1 METLFN
7 RDINEYYNLPWERM
21 FYDLKAIKRNVY
33 QPGTQVLV
41 KSFGKTDQHIWKHFF
56 KIIKILDIPAFFIQ
70 VQTNN
75 SELKSL
81 LDSLIEKVIPGEEKI
96 NVIFKQQE
104 SINTEPHVN
113 NFNIPDTICLMP
125 FVNLEL
131 GRPKFRACCQIK
143 KNLADE
149 NGNNFSVY
157 DHNFTEVFNSQSLK
171 NLRTAFLN
179 GEKLVEC
186 SRCWEPEQYGR
197 ASMRTSLKHHADFGV
212 QELTTNY
219 HSPDTK
225 LTALDIKL
233 TTLCNL
239 KCRICDSSKSSAWYQ
254 EIKHNFSDKLPKI
267 KSTDWLDNNDSIF
280 WQSLKNNL
288 SDIQYI
294 TFSGGEPLLDRKH
307 HKLLEYLLAEGKSD
321 TFIHY
326 NTNGT
331 IFPDNLIEKL
341 LSNFNHVGISF
352 SIDNISD
359 KFNYERFGNKN
370 WDVTYNI
377 LKKFSQLDRDKFKL
391 DLYPTFSVFNILDI
405 ENIKNLAD
413 ELDFGIHFGFVEF
426 PNYFSVMNIPLAG
439 RQYIINKLKKSKHDI
454 VAQIANNLDSNIYY
468 NVSKEFWNE
477 INRIDKVRGQC
488 FADTY
493 PIMNKI
499 MRIDSEI

>member
-1 METLFN
+1 M
-7 RDINEYYNLPWERM
+7 
-21 FYDLKAIKRNVY
+21 
-33 QPGTQVLV
+33 
-41 KSFGKTDQHIWKHFF
+41 
-56 KIIKILDIPAFFIQ
+56 
-70 VQTNN
+70 
-75 SELKSL
+75 
-81 LDSLIEKVIPGEEKI
+81 
-96 NVIFKQQE
+96 
-104 SINTEPHVN
+104 
-113 NFNIPDTICLMP
+113 
-125 FVNLEL
+125 
-131 GRPKFRACCQIK
+131 
-143 KNLADE
+143 
-149 NGNNFSVY
+149 
-157 DHNFTEVFNSQSLK
+157 
-171 NLRTAFLN
+171 
-179 GEKLVEC
+179 
-186 SRCWEPEQYGR
+186 
-197 ASMRTSLKHHADFGV
+197 
-212 QELTTNY
+212 
-219 HSPDTK
+219 
-225 LTALDIKL
+225 
-233 TTLCNL
+233 
-239 KCRICDSSKSSAWYQ
+239 
-254 EIKHNFSDKLPKI
+254 
-267 KSTDWLDNNDSIF
+267 
-280 WQSLKNNL
+280 
-288 SDIQYI
+288 
-294 TFSGGEPLLDRKH
+294 LDRKH
-307 HKLLEYLLAEGKSD
+307 HKLLEYLLAEGKFD